1 MKRPLLSAERRNE
14 LLDRLDSDIHETAR
28 VVAIAKEA
36 PAIYDAFSK
45 EFSEKTG
52 LTKLDW
58 CFLFTATGLQMLR
71 QYLLTAFPER
81 LDDQAAAKKVEGS
94 DRIAEDK
101 KYRSENPR
109 KHRFYNP
116 SLAEIIGQPVPFDA
130 NVGAN
135 GALAGAGSLGH
146 RGATPGHDP
155 LVGLVIG
162 TSNIAT
168 STLTNWT
175 FDSWHIKSGVR
186 VNGGMQDVFKE
197 HANTMKVLSETW
209 DKLLNQGLDG
219 KVKVAASLGKEV
231 LHLRTDVNTKQGL
244 PLPILGT
251 LSPQTASWLA
261 NYGIDFGNTVNV
273 GKQAVYAV
281 IINTLTAMLHGMF
294 YDPEKDGDINL
305 YKVRTKKILIYS
317 NAIAS
322 ATNVLA
328 VWYTGATR
336 YIDLGGY
343 AVALF
348 ELITGVD
355 FIERV
360 RRDFI
365 VGKFDKLKWVAD

>member
-1 MKRPLLSAERRNE
+1 M
-14 LLDRLDSDIHETAR
+14 
-28 VVAIAKEA
+28 
-36 PAIYDAFSK
+36 
-45 EFSEKTG
+45 
-52 LTKLDW
+52 
-58 CFLFTATGLQMLR
+58 
-71 QYLLTAFPER
+71 
-81 LDDQAAAKKVEGS
+81 
-94 DRIAEDK
+94 
-101 KYRSENPR
+101 
-109 KHRFYNP
+109 
-116 SLAEIIGQPVPFDA
+116 
-130 NVGAN
+130 
-135 GALAGAGSLGH
+135 
-146 RGATPGHDP
+146 
-155 LVGLVIG
+155 
-162 TSNIAT
+162 
-168 STLTNWT
+168 
-175 FDSWHIKSGVR
+175 
-186 VNGGMQDVFKE
+186 NGGMQDVFKE

-231 LHLRTDVNTKQGL
+231 LHLRTDVNTKKGL